1 MNPAWRK
8 AKKHFA
14 GGVNSPV
21 RAFKA
26 VGGDPVFMKQGLGPY
41 LYDSDNKRYIDF
53 CLSWGAI
60 LFGHADETT
69 IRAVQEQAG
78 RGTSFGTATEYETSL
93 AILIKK
99 AFPKMDKL
107 RFTSSGTE
115 AVMSAVRLARGVTN
129 RERIV
134 KFEGCYHG
142 HADSLLVKAGSGLAT
157 FGTPSSTGIPRA
169 LAALTSVLP
178 YNDPAAVDHF
188 FKIHHDVACIL
199 VEPVAGNMG
208 VIPATPAFL
217 TSLRRAAD
225 KSGALLIFDEVIS
238 GFRVAYG
245 GAQHLYKIEPDIT
258 ILGKIIGGG
267 LPVGAFGARAKIM
280 DALSPDGSV
289 YQAGTLSGNPLSMAA
304 GISVLSR
311 LEPAFYTE
319 MNSKTARF
327 TNELSK
333 LFKKRR
339 KPISIHT
346 TGSMFTIFFSQKTP
360 KNFTESAR
368 QDTKSFSGFFR
379 KMLAGGLYLPPSAF
393 EASFLCAAHSEN
405 EMDQALKAFASW

>member
-1 MNPAWRK
+1 MVWRKKLNQAWCK

-41 LYDSDNKRYIDF
+41 LYDSNNKRYIDF

-69 IRAVQEQAG
+69 IRAVQNQAG

-99 AFPKMDKL
+99 AFPKIEKL

-157 FGTPSSTGIPRA
+157 FGTPDSAGIPRA

-178 YNDPAAVDHF
+178 YNDPVAVDHF
-188 FKIHHDVACIL
+188 FKTHHDVACIL

-245 GAQHLYKIEPDIT
+245 GAQHIYKIEPDIT

-267 LPVGAFGARAKIM
+267 LPIGAFGARAQIM

-311 LEPAFYTE
+311 LQPAFYTE
-319 MNSKTARF
+319 INLKTARF
-327 TNELSK
+327 TTELSK
-333 LFKKRR
+333 IFK
-339 KPISIHT
+339 PALNH
-346 TGSMFTIFFSQKTP
+346 
-360 KNFTESAR
+360 
-368 QDTKSFSGFFR
+368 SGTR
-379 KMLAGGLYLPPSAF
+379 
-393 EASFLCAAHSEN
+393 
-405 EMDQALKAFASW
+405 